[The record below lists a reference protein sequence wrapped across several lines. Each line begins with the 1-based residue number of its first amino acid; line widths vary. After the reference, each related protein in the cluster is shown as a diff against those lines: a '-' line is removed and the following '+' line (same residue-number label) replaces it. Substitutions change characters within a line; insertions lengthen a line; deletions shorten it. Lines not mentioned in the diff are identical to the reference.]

1 LAIKSLLSETEAA
14 FWLFLQLNCFANTY
28 LMIPALLPD
37 NETLRLED
45 LYSFGVLDTPAERD
59 FDQLIE
65 LASLICQCDMSMVSL
80 IDKERQWFKAKRG
93 IDSHQTPRSEAICA
107 HAILQDEVF
116 IVENTLDD
124 ERFFDLPSVVGTPN
138 IRFYAGAPITSSNG
152 FNLGTVCV
160 LDTTPK
166 LLTDMQIEALRKLAR
181 QASIL
186 FEFRKRNEQLKTI
199 AAEQLKLKQIAERAS
214 HSHKQFLSTM
224 SHEIRTPLNGVIGMT
239 NVLLMEDP
247 APHQVEYLNS
257 LKFASETL
265 LNVVNDVLDYNK
277 LTSEN
282 LVFEKVSFNLYKL
295 LQEIA
300 KAHTVAAQTKG
311 ISIELNTDLNVPEW
325 VVGDSARLTQ
335 VLNNLIGNAV
345 KFTLKGGVKIKLRLV
360 DTTVKSVSLK
370 FEVSDSGIGIEAD
383 QLERIF
389 DQFTQ
394 ANTGISRNFGGT
406 GLGLAISKKLLQL
419 QGSDIEVSSR
429 LGEGTSF
436 FFTLAFGRSL
446 EKSSKKEEDIPHCQ
460 LAGLQ
465 VLIVEDNKLNWVVLR
480 KYLSAWNVTS
490 ELAENGAIALEM
502 VAQKKYNVVFMDLQM
517 PVMDGFAATRA
528 MREQQLFDGPIVAI
542 TADAFANQDY
552 NLVELGFTDSVV
564 KPFERKELAAKLTR
578 LTQKSSTKL

>member
-1 LAIKSLLSETEAA
+1 
-14 FWLFLQLNCFANTY
+14 
-28 LMIPALLPD
+28 MIPALLPD